1 MATVVLDDLNQLQRP
16 SVITA
21 CSQIECP
28 SNTPLLTHRISPII
42 IHTKYTKLALKKKRE
57 AEAKAKAEEAAL
69 AAANGGGGS
78 GAVQTPGTAPSAA
91 ATTNEESKKVSL
103 LGVGGKKKQTGAGGP
118 KQKKRSPGEIR
129 IQKGEREGLCMLIV
143 FLLGS
148 RC

>member
-1 MATVVLDDLNQLQRP
+1 M
-16 SVITA
+16 
-21 CSQIECP
+21 
-28 SNTPLLTHRISPII
+28 
-42 IHTKYTKLALKKKRE
+42 LALKKKRE

-69 AAANGGGGS
+69 AAANGAG

-91 ATTNEESKKVSL
+91 ATTNESKKVSL

-143 FLLGS
+143 FYWEAGVECVWAVDVLSGGGDATL
-148 RC
+148 